1 MNILKPYFIRLS
13 VLCLLLVTS
22 GNFSF
27 AILDTKRFDAKAT
40 KRVNYLH
47 YSNAGTLRFSE
58 PEPSVDRGNLLVFI
72 PVSRAATSPAL
83 NSEGNSTNLPEF
95 PLVSYEDLDNNITT
109 EPSFLPPIIQAPSS
123 IMEGDDQA
131 LPLADPFEEMEGDV
145 VNTDDLLEVFES
157 YDDAPGTVAPRMAL
171 PFIPPYSVTPDNL
184 TISSEATYRRV
195 NR

>member
-47 YSNAGTLRFSE
+47 YSNPGTLRFSE

-72 PVSRAATSPAL
+72 PVSRAAASPAT
-83 NSEGNSTNLPEF
+83 NSEGNSTNLP
-95 PLVSYEDLDNNITT
+95 
-109 EPSFLPPIIQAPSS
+109 SFHWYP
-123 IMEGDDQA
+123 
-131 LPLADPFEEMEGDV
+131 
-145 VNTDDLLEVFES
+145 T
-157 YDDAPGTVAPRMAL
+157 RMW
-171 PFIPPYSVTPDNL
+171 T
-184 TISSEATYRRV
+184 TISQRSQAFYPDHTSTFFHYGGR
-195 NR
+195 

>member
-1 MNILKPYFIRLS
+1 MNILKSHLTK
-13 VLCLLLVTS
+13 LLLLCFLVTLCPEL
-22 GNFSF
+22 SF

-47 YSNAGTLRFSE
+47 YSNPGTLRFSE

-72 PVSRAATSPAL
+72 PVSRAATPPAS

-95 PLVSYEDLDNNITT
+95 PLVSYEDVDNNITT
-109 EPSFLPPIIQAPSS
+109 VPSFLPPIIQAPSS

-157 YDDAPGTVAPRMAL
+157 YDDAPGIVAPRMAL
-171 PFIPPYSVTPDNL
+171 PFMPPYSVTPDNL

>member
-13 VLCLLLVTS
+13 VPCLLLVLS

-47 YSNAGTLRFSE
+47 YSNPGSLRFSVAE
-58 PEPSVDRGNLLVFI
+58 RSVDRGKVLVFG
-72 PVSRAATSPAL
+72 PGSRAATSPAS
-83 NSEGNSTNLPEF
+83 NTERNSTNFPEF
-95 PLVSYEDLDNNITT
+95 PLVSYEDVDNNITT
-109 EPSFLPPIIQAPSS
+109 EPSFLPPITQVASS

-131 LPLADPFEEMEGDV
+131 LPLADPFDEIEGDV

-157 YDDAPGTVAPRMAL
+157 YDDAPGAVAPRMAL
-171 PFIPPYSVTPDNL
+171 PFIPPYSLAPDNL